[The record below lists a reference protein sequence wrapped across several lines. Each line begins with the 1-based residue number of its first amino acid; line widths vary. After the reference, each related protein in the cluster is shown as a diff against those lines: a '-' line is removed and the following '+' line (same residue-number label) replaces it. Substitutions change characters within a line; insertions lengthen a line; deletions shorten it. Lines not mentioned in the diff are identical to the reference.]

1 MLTLAQATL
10 SVKSFV
16 KVADVRIVLPHA
28 RNEIAIFSSS
38 VRIEPVP
45 IREIEGLRSSRSCRD
60 ITEADDGSAI
70 HIRSQPLPPWLLFI
84 SGSLDTNAATSC
96 ETQLPFWRRR
106 HPRRI
111 VATLPRER
119 KRRCSSSNR
128 LGLSASA
135 TAISTCVRGA
145 ASHSQGHATR

>member
-16 KVADVRIVLPHA
+16 KVADVRMVLPA
-28 RNEIAIFSSS
+28 PNEIAIFSSS

-45 IREIEGLRSSRSCRD
+45 IREIEGLRSSRSYRD

-70 HIRSQPLPPWLLFI
+70 HIRSQPLPPWILFI

-96 ETQLPFWRRR
+96 ETQLPFW
-106 HPRRI
+106 
-111 VATLPRER
+111 
-119 KRRCSSSNR
+119 
-128 LGLSASA
+128 
-135 TAISTCVRGA
+135 
-145 ASHSQGHATR
+145 

>member
-1 MLTLAQATL
+1 MLTLAQTL

-16 KVADVRIVLPHA
+16 KVADVRIVLSHA

-38 VRIEPVP
+38 VRVEPVP
-45 IREIEGLRSSRSCRD
+45 IREIEGLRSSRSYRD

-84 SGSLDTNAATSC
+84 GGSLDTNAVISC
-96 ETQLPFWRRR
+96 ETQRPILERK

-111 VATLPRER
+111 VATLPRANAKCDAAR
-119 KRRCSSSNR
+119 PIVPVCRQTRRRSPHTPLLNWQSNPSSR
-128 LGLSASA
+128 LG
-135 TAISTCVRGA
+135 
-145 ASHSQGHATR
+145 

>member
-45 IREIEGLRSSRSCRD
+45 IREIEGLRSSRSYRD
-60 ITEADDGSAI
+60 ITEVDDGSAI
-70 HIRSQPLPPWLLFI
+70 HIRSQPLPPWLLFNQFDPSLGTLNAQQPRQCAFIWRI
-84 SGSLDTNAATSC
+84 SV
-96 ETQLPFWRRR
+96 
-106 HPRRI
+106 H
-111 VATLPRER
+111 
-119 KRRCSSSNR
+119 SSK
-128 LGLSASA
+128 
-135 TAISTCVRGA
+135 
-145 ASHSQGHATR
+145 